1 MTYAIIEC
9 INGNFYVRAEGITS
23 HEAAKTQYHGRC
35 QALWNAADVQTA
47 YCMMPRAWGI
57 SYKVRRETSDRHGE
71 GVVQR
76 EGNNLMR
83 KRQKGNVRATVELK
97 CILMVVVVT

>member
-23 HEAAKTQYHGRC
+23 LEAAKTQYHGRC

-47 YCMMPRAWGI
+47 YCMIVDTQLDVVEG
-57 SYKVRRETSDRHGE
+57 YKEYIHHT
-71 GVVQR
+71 
-76 EGNNLMR
+76 
-83 KRQKGNVRATVELK
+83 
-97 CILMVVVVT
+97 